1 MNVALR
7 RPRMSMDEFLAWES
21 QQEERWE
28 FDGFDPRGMVG
39 ASVGHHRIVST
50 FATALR
56 DRLQGRC
63 LVVTETV
70 KLRLNPTI
78 RYPDVMVICSEI
90 PNDATSVSDPIV
102 VAEVLSNST
111 ARDDRIL
118 KNREYEANSSIQ
130 HYIIL
135 EQDVMAA
142 EVYSRID
149 GRWVRSTVVND
160 DILDMPEVGV
170 SLPLSAAY
178 AGLDLP
184 RYVPTVQDTP
194 DHA

>member
-1 MNVALR
+1 
-7 RPRMSMDEFLAWES
+7 MSGDEFLAWES

-28 FDGFDPRGMVG
+28 FDGFEPCAMVG
-39 ASVGHHRIVST
+39 ASIGHHRIVSA
-50 FATALR
+50 FAAALR
-56 DRLQGRC
+56 DRLEGRC
-63 LVVTETV
+63 LVATETV

-90 PNDATSVSDPIV
+90 PNEATSVGDPV
-102 VAEVLSNST
+102 VIAEVLSNST
-111 ARDDRIL
+111 ARDDRIV
-118 KNREYEANSSIQ
+118 KNREYEANPSIQ
-130 HYIIL
+130 RYIVL

-160 DILDMPEVGV
+160 DTLDMPEIGI

-178 AGLDLP
+178 AGLSVP
-184 RYVPTVQDTP
+184 RYAPTAQDTP

>member
-1 MNVALR
+1 MNVAVR
-7 RPRMSMDEFLAWES
+7 RLRMSVDEFLAWES

-28 FDGFDPRGMVG
+28 FDGFEPCAMVG
-39 ASVGHHRIVST
+39 ASIGHHRIVSA
-50 FATALR
+50 FAAALR
-56 DRLQGRC
+56 DRLEGRC
-63 LVVTETV
+63 LVATETV

-90 PNDATSVSDPIV
+90 PNEATSVGDPVV

-111 ARDDRIL
+111 ARDDRIV
-118 KNREYEANSSIQ
+118 KNREYEANPSIQ
-130 HYIIL
+130 RYIVL

-160 DILDMPEVGV
+160 DTLDMPDIGI

-178 AGLDLP
+178 AGLSVP
-184 RYVPTVQDTP
+184 RYVSTAQDTP

>member
-1 MNVALR
+1 MNVAVR
-7 RPRMSMDEFLAWES
+7 RPQMSMDEFLAWEI
-21 QQEERWE
+21 QQEGRWE
-28 FDGFDPRGMVG
+28 FDGFEPRAMVG

-70 KLRLNPTI
+70 KLRLNPTV

-90 PNDATSVSDPIV
+90 PNDATSVGDPLV

-111 ARDDRIL
+111 ARDDRIV
-118 KNREYEANSSIQ
+118 KNREYEGNPSIQ
-130 HYIIL
+130 RYIVL

-160 DILDMPEVGV
+160 DILDMPEIGI

-178 AGLDLP
+178 VGLDVP
-184 RYVPTVQDTP
+184 PYVPTLQDTP

>member
-1 MNVALR
+1 MNVAAR
-7 RPRMSMDEFLAWES
+7 RPRMSVDEFLAWES
-21 QQEERWE
+21 RQEERWE
-28 FDGFDPRGMVG
+28 FDGFEPRAMVG
-39 ASVGHHRIVST
+39 ASIGHHRIVST
-50 FATALR
+50 FATTLR

-78 RYPDVMVICSEI
+78 RYPDIMVICSEI
-90 PNDATSVSDPIV
+90 PNEATSVGDPVV
-102 VAEVLSNST
+102 VAEVLSSST
-111 ARDDRIL
+111 ARDDRIV
-118 KNREYEANSSIQ
+118 KNREYEANPSIQ
-130 HYIIL
+130 RYIVL

-149 GRWVRSTVVND
+149 GRWVRSTLVND
-160 DILDMPEVGV
+160 DILDMPEIGI

-178 AGLDLP
+178 AGLNVL
-184 RYVPTVQDTP
+184 RYVPTAQDAP